1 MSGKTDKNSK
11 NLDIK
16 TDAGKGVQGSRRRA
30 LKALV
35 AGSALGSASL
45 LPERW
50 LKPVVESV
58 IVPAH
63 AQLSTTCTTF
73 AMIVEI
79 ISASGGAS
87 IGWLGP
93 APTSTSGTPGQVGY
107 MLYWDC
113 TETCIVANARTIQSA
128 RSSIT
133 ARFTVMGS
141 VLPDVFLYPDSS
153 FGINLETSTGAYVTS
168 NDDNNIPAVG
178 SCPAFID

>member
-1 MSGKTDKNSK
+1 MSSKTDKNRK

-35 AGSALGSASL
+35 ASGALGSASL

-50 LKPVVESV
+50 LKPVVDSV
-58 IVPAH
+58 VVPAH
-63 AQLSTTCTTF
+63 AQLSSGCTNF

-79 ISASGGAS
+79 ISVSGVGF
-87 IGWLGP
+87 IGWLG
-93 APTSTSGTPGQVGY
+93 AVPTSTSGTPGQVGY

-113 TETCIVANARTIQSA
+113 TETCILANARATNVIG
-128 RSSIT
+128 SSIT

-141 VLPDVFLYPDSS
+141 VLPDVVLGASSS
-153 FGINLETSTGAYVTS
+153 FGINLDSSTGAYITS

-178 SCPAFID
+178 SCPAWID